1 MELGKNVDFWRDMT
15 TIVEDELT
23 NLRKIDP
30 DASGK
35 EGEGFVFI
43 MWECFVFLTQG
54 EFCKFL

>member
-35 EGEGFVFI
+35 EGEAFVFSVLV
-43 MWECFVFLTQG
+43 M
-54 EFCKFL
+54 FCISYSRRVL